1 MPDNCKKLIEV
12 AMPIKE
18 ISAESVR
25 DKSIRHG
32 HISTLHL
39 WWARRPLP
47 VCRAVVFA
55 SLVPDPE
62 DEYCPQA
69 FKDAVKLLL
78 GRQENNLDPY
88 KPYDDI
94 PYTSAIDRMEDTLRN
109 RLMMFIGK
117 FSEKYIQAAKQGKKA
132 AAKDML
138 SDASLIKWDNKNNDT
153 IIGKAR
159 KLIFVSHQST
169 VNSGQSAVYSG
180 QWTVGSYQKTAQE
193 LLAEYDTLYQA
204 IKDAEQALYSLPDR
218 HLDTENC
225 KLLTANLAQAI
236 AQFQDKMPKVFDPFA
251 GGGAIPLEAARLG
264 CKTYGND
271 INPVAHIIQKGSL
284 EFPQKY
290 GKPITYSNAEF
301 VKLYGVETLK
311 NIPNEW
317 KTYTGGAAAGVRIP
331 NRLSFDV
338 EFYAKKLLAETEKE
352 IGVYYP
358 NDKQSN
364 KPVAYYWV
372 KVGTC
377 SNPSCKAEIP
387 MLKHFYLSKR
397 RSASENQWVHFYP
410 KINGKQIEFEIKN
423 GKYDQ
428 EGWNNRGNLKCPCCG
443 SITGVKEIKRQ
454 STEGVLS
461 DRLIACIEETSNGK
475 LFRNPREEEIS
486 IISKI
491 PTQEIP
497 TERIQKNSAGGDTLS
512 WGITTWGAMYSKRQL
527 LVMHSLIKVKNEL
540 EIETSNQDSEYSNA
554 VNVYLAFLIDRVAM
568 RNTRH
573 NTWHLQQDTIEKVFG
588 RQAISMVFD
597 YPEMNPFSSFTSSAL
612 SQMKQI
618 TDYIVEESYSFNIS
632 VCQNAA
638 SGDKNQFPSKY
649 LDAVVT
655 DPPYYDA
662 IAYADLSDFFYTWMK
677 RTLAK
682 EFPLNFATPQ
692 TPKTEECTALK
703 HHHSGN
709 YERAKAHFENK
720 LHQIFDAIE
729 TQTKELVSIMF
740 AHQSTEAWTTLCN
753 SILNAKM
760 NITGSWAV
768 ETENTGGLKQDK
780 AFLASSV
787 TVSCKPSEKSGYGDF
802 KDIKRDIQITV
813 SKEVDELYRLGF
825 RGADLLTAC
834 FGQAVSEFGKYEK
847 VEKADGSEVT
857 VAELLEMARESAF
870 NALLKGF
877 DGDDF
882 TKFYIGWL
890 QLYGFAESDFDD
902 AAKFSRVGLSINVQ
916 ELFTD
921 HILIKNGNKQALG
934 GYKER
939 ISASKHLGDK
949 AGSHL
954 IDQVHRAMH
963 LYQGSNRGN
972 LLEFIHRVAS
982 NPDSPFWRV
991 LTSLCEILPSGSED
1005 HKQATGLIANK
1016 ESLIRESQAVSKQTS
1031 EQTKLFDE

>member
-1 MPDNCKKLIEV
+1 MTQAKKLIEV

-62 DEYCPQA
+62 DEHCPQA
-69 FKDAVKLLL
+69 FKDAAKLLL

-88 KPYDDI
+88 KPYNDI

-117 FSEKYIQAAKQGKKA
+117 FSDKYIQATKQGKKA

-138 SDASLIKWDNKNNDT
+138 SDDSLIKWNNKNDDN

-159 KLIFVSHQST
+159 KLIWVAHNA
-169 VNSGQSAVYSG
+169 NSG
-180 QWTVGSYQKTAQE
+180 KTAKQ
-193 LLAEYDTLYQA
+193 LLTEFDAAYKA
-204 IKDAEQALYSLPDR
+204 IKEAESELYSLPDR
-218 HLDTENC
+218 HLETEQV
-225 KLLTANLAQAI
+225 KVKEAI
-236 AQFQDKMPKVFDPFA
+236 LQQTIIAFQDKMPKVFDPFA

-264 CKTYGND
+264 CKTYAND

-290 GKPITYSNAEF
+290 GKPITYTNAEF
-301 VKLYGVETLK
+301 VKLYGEETLK
-311 NIPNEW
+311 TIPNEW
-317 KTYTGGAAAGVRIP
+317 KTYAAGAATGVRIP

-352 IGVYYP
+352 IGHLYP
-358 NDKQSN
+358 ADEKGN
-364 KPVAYYWV
+364 KPIAYYWAR
-372 KVGTC
+372 VGTC
-377 SNPSCKAEIP
+377 SNPTCKAEVP
-387 MLKHFYLSKR
+387 LLKSFYLANTSNK
-397 RSASENQWVHFYP
+397 
-410 KINGKQIEFEIKN
+410 KIYVNPIISGREINFEIKE
-423 GKYDQ
+423 GKYN
-428 EGWNNRGNLKCPCCG
+428 ENILVGWNERANLRCPCCG
-443 SITGVKEIKRQ
+443 SFTDTKTLKKQFFEKKTKERIIAVIEESKSGKTYRNVKENEIN
-454 STEGVLS
+454 VLKELPS
-461 DRLIACIEETSNGK
+461 VERPHELMPQNDSQNL
-475 LFRNPREEEIS
+475 
-486 IISKI
+486 KI
-491 PTQEIP
+491 PFWGF
-497 TERIQKNSAGGDTLS
+497 KAFGDMFTD
-512 WGITTWGAMYSKRQL
+512 RQL
-527 LVMHSLIKVKNEL
+527 ICIQTIIDKLDILKNEIQTNSEDFHYNSSVITYLAIFIDRIVQQQTSFGLIKPNR
-540 EIETSNQDSEYSNA
+540 ETFASP
-554 VNVYLAFLIDRVAM
+554 
-568 RNTRH
+568 
-573 NTWHLQQDTIEKVFG
+573 FG
-588 RQAISMVFD
+588 RQAIPMVFD
-597 YPEMNPFSSFTSSAL
+597 FPEVNPFCNSSGSAL
-612 SQMKQI
+612 NQLDWI
-618 TDYIVEESYSFNIS
+618 LRYILSESDTVYYSNTK
-632 VCQNAA
+632 NAS
-638 SGDKNQFPSKY
+638 SGDKAQFIKKE
-649 LDAVVT
+649 LTAVVT

-662 IAYADLSDFFYTWMK
+662 ISYADLSDFFYIWMK
-677 RTLAK
+677 RTIGDIY
-682 EFPLNFATPQ
+682 PNNFSTPQ
-692 TPKTEECTALK
+692 TPKSEECTAIK
-703 HHHSGN
+703 HYHN
-709 YERAKAHFENK
+709 DKETAKKHFENK
-720 LHQIFDAIE
+720 LFQILDAIE
-729 TQTKELVSIMF
+729 HQTSEVVSIMF

-753 SILNAKM
+753 SILGSRM
-760 NITGSWAV
+760 NITGSWAIDS
-768 ETENTGGLKQDK
+768 EMANRNMSIGGAALQ
-780 AFLASSV
+780 SSV
-787 TVSCKPSEKSGYGDF
+787 TIACKPSNRQGYGEYREV
-802 KDIKRDIQITV
+802 KKAIERTV
-813 SKEVDELYRLGF
+813 AKEVEELYRLGF

-890 QLYGFAESDFDD
+890 QLYGFAESEFDD

-934 GYKER
+934 GFKER
-939 ISASKHLGDK
+939 LAASKTLGDK

-991 LTSLCEILPSGSED
+991 LTSLCEILPGGSED

-1016 ESLIRESQAVSKQTS
+1016 ESLIRESATAQRDKASQS
-1031 EQTKLFDE
+1031 SLFE

>member
-1 MPDNCKKLIEV
+1 MTQAKKLIEV

-62 DEYCPQA
+62 DEQCPQA
-69 FKDAVKLLL
+69 FRDAVKLLL

-117 FSEKYIQAAKQGKKA
+117 FSDKYIHATKQGKSIG
-132 AAKDML
+132 AKDML
-138 SDASLIKWDNKNNDT
+138 SDASLIKWDNKNDEG

-159 KLIFVSHQST
+159 KLIWVSH
-169 VNSGQSAVYSG
+169 NAASG
-180 QWTVGSYQKTAQE
+180 KTAKD
-193 LLAEYDTLYQA
+193 LLTEFDTAYKA
-204 IKDAEQALYSLPDR
+204 IKDAEHALYSLPDR
-218 HLDTENC
+218 HLE
-225 KLLTANLAQAI
+225 TAEGKTKEAALQKAI
-236 AQFQDKMPKVFDPFA
+236 DNFQDKMPKVFDPFA

-264 CKTYGND
+264 CRSFGND

-301 VKLYGVETLK
+301 VKLYGEETLK
-311 NIPNEW
+311 TIPNEW
-317 KTYTGGAAAGVRIP
+317 KTYNAGNATGVRIP

-352 IGVYYP
+352 IGYLYP
-358 NDKQSN
+358 ADDKGN
-364 KPVAYYWV
+364 KPIAYNWV
-372 KVGTC
+372 RVGTC
-377 SNPSCKAEIP
+377 SNPSCRAEIP
-387 MLKHFYLSKR
+387 LLRQFYLADTSSKKVYL
-397 RSASENQWVHFYP
+397 SPIIS
-410 KINGKQIEFEIKN
+410 GKNISFEVKN
-423 GKYDQ
+423 GKSVEDPWVNKGHLTCPVCKNNTDANSIRDQ
-428 EGWNNRGNLKCPCCG
+428 FKAGGTTERLVSVMMEG
-443 SITGVKEIKRQ
+443 
-454 STEGVLS
+454 
-461 DRLIACIEETSNGK
+461 SNGK
-475 LFRNPREEEIS
+475 SYRLPTENEIEVVTQEGVNVSRSNEVLPKAFTGGS
-486 IISKI
+486 IISWGL
-491 PTQEIP
+491 TRWSELFSNRQYYFLDLMHL
-497 TERIQKNSAGGDTLS
+497 RLKNLKSQISFNPDYQLAIVSML
-512 WGITTWGAMYSKRQL
+512 GIFLDRL
-527 LVMHSLIKVKNEL
+527 LPVN
-540 EIETSNQDSEYSNA
+540 TS
-554 VNVYLAFLIDRVAM
+554 
-568 RNTRH
+568 
-573 NTWHLQQDTIEKVFG
+573 FG
-588 RQAISMVFD
+588 RWAVGRETVTPPFSKQAIPFVFD
-597 YPEMNPFSSFTSSAL
+597 YPESNPFCDSTGSAANQIDWIVRYIHSESQTEFSTICNNASSGEK
-612 SQMKQI
+612 SQF
-618 TDYIVEESYSFNIS
+618 EEKSI
-632 VCQNAA
+632 NA
-638 SGDKNQFPSKY
+638 
-649 LDAVVT
+649 VIT

-662 IAYADLSDFFYTWMK
+662 IAYADLSDFFYSWLKKSLGDLYPM
-677 RTLAK
+677 
-682 EFPLNFATPQ
+682 NFAVPQ

-703 HHHSGN
+703 HHHNDSKLD
-709 YERAKAHFENK
+709 AKVHFENK
-720 LHQIFDAIE
+720 LLQIFDALE
-729 TQTKELVSIMF
+729 HQTSEIVSIMF

-753 SILNAKM
+753 SILGARM
-760 NITGSWAV
+760 NITGSWAID
-768 ETENTGGLKQDK
+768 TEMVNRS
-780 AFLASSV
+780 LALTSAALESSV
-787 TVSCKPSEKSGYGDF
+787 TVSSKPAQRAGIGRY
-802 KDIKRDIQITV
+802 
-813 SKEVDELYRLGF
+813 KEVKKAIENTVAKEVEELYRLGF

-877 DGDDF
+877 AGDDF
-882 TKFYIGWL
+882 TKFYIAWL
-890 QLYGFAESDFDD
+890 QLYGFIESDFDD

-939 ISASKHLGDK
+939 LAASKHLGDK
-949 AGSHL
+949 VGSHL

-963 LYQGSNRGN
+963 LYRGTNRGN
-972 LLEFIHRVAS
+972 LLEYIHRVAS

-991 LTSLCEILPSGSED
+991 LTSLCEILPGGSDD
-1005 HKQATGLIANK
+1005 HKQATGLITNK
-1016 ESLIRESQAVSKQTS
+1016 ESLIRESATAQKEKASQTN
-1031 EQTKLFDE
+1031 LFE

>member
-1 MPDNCKKLIEV
+1 MTQAKKLIEV

-62 DEYCPQA
+62 DEHCPQA

-117 FSEKYIQAAKQGKKA
+117 FSDKYIIATKQGKKA

-138 SDASLIKWDNKNNDT
+138 SDASLIKWDNKNDDT

-159 KLIFVSHQST
+159 KLIWVAH
-169 VNSGQSAVYSG
+169 NAASGKSA
-180 QWTVGSYQKTAQE
+180 KD
-193 LLAEYDTLYQA
+193 LLTEFEAAYKA
-204 IKDAEQALYSLPDR
+204 IKDAESKLYSLPDR
-218 HLDTENC
+218 HFETDEVKAKEEALE
-225 KLLTANLAQAI
+225 QAI
-236 AQFQDKMPKVFDPFA
+236 DAFQERMPKVFDPFA

-290 GKPITYSNAEF
+290 GKPITYSNAKF
-301 VKLYGVETLK
+301 VKLYGKETLK
-311 NIPNEW
+311 TIRNEW
-317 KTYTGGAAAGVRIP
+317 KTYTGGAATGVRIP

-338 EFYAKKLLAETEKE
+338 EYYAKKLLAETEKE
-352 IGVYYP
+352 IGHLYP
-358 NDKQSN
+358 ADEKGK
-364 KPVAYYWV
+364 KPIAYYWSR
-372 KVGTC
+372 VGIC
-377 SNPSCKAEIP
+377 SNPSCQAEVP
-387 MLKHFYLSKR
+387 LLKGFYLANTKSKQVYL
-397 RSASENQWVHFYP
+397 NPIIQGT
-410 KINGKQIEFEIKN
+410 KIDFEIKE
-423 GKYDQ
+423 GKCPIE
-428 EGWNNRGNLKCPCCG
+428 EGWNLRANLKCPCCG
-443 SITGVKEIKRQ
+443 SFSDTKTIKKQFVNKTTSERLLAVIEDGKEGKNYRLPTESEIEIVKNINSYNRPTELMPQNDSMNLKIPFWGFKGFGDMFTPRQ
-454 STEGVLS
+454 
-461 DRLIACIEETSNGK
+461 LIAVQTLVKNLNKNKTLLLKQNEYGK
-475 LFRNPREEEIS
+475 SVTTYLAIWLDRIS
-486 IISKI
+486 I
-491 PTQEIP
+491 T
-497 TERIQKNSAGGDTLS
+497 N
-512 WGITTWGAMYSKRQL
+512 
-527 LVMHSLIKVKNEL
+527 
-540 EIETSNQDSEYSNA
+540 TS
-554 VNVYLAFLIDRVAM
+554 
-568 RNTRH
+568 
-573 NTWHLQQDTIEKVFG
+573 FG
-588 RQAISMVFD
+588 RWHVTGEKLEHPFSKQAIPMMFD
-597 YPEMNPFSSFTSSAL
+597 YPESNMFCGMTGSAENQLAWLTRYIESECEVSFAVTS
-612 SQMKQI
+612 
-618 TDYIVEESYSFNIS
+618 
-632 VCQNAA
+632 QNAS
-638 SGDKNQFPSKY
+638 SGDKAQFKDKSIT
-649 LDAVVT
+649 AVVT

-662 IAYADLSDFFYTWMK
+662 IAYADLSDFFYVWLK
-677 RTLAK
+677 RTLGDLY
-682 EFPLNFATPQ
+682 PLNFATPQ
-692 TPKTEECTALK
+692 TPKSDECTALK
-703 HHHSGN
+703 HHRENSK
-709 YERAKAHFENK
+709 EKAKQHFEDK
-720 LHQIFDAIE
+720 LTQIFDAIE
-729 TQTKELVSIMF
+729 HQTSDIVSIMF

-753 SILNAKM
+753 SVLGSRM
-760 NITGSWAV
+760 NITGSWPVDTEMTNRSLGLAGAV
-768 ETENTGGLKQDK
+768 
-780 AFLASSV
+780 LASSV
-787 TVSCKPSEKSGYGDF
+787 TVSARPSQREGYGEYRVV
-802 KDIKRDIQITV
+802 KKAIEKKV
-813 SKEVDELYRLGF
+813 AKEVEELYHLGF

-890 QLYGFAESDFDD
+890 QLYGFVESDFDD

-921 HILIKNGNKQALG
+921 YILIKNRNKQALG

-939 ISASKHLGDK
+939 LAASKHLGDK

-963 LYQGSNRGN
+963 LYQGSNRGS
-972 LLEFIHRVAS
+972 LLEYIHRVAS
-982 NPDSPFWRV
+982 IPDSPFWRV
-991 LTSLCEILPSGSED
+991 LTSLSEILPGGSDD
-1005 HKQATGLIANK
+1005 HKQATGLITNK
-1016 ESLIRESQAVSKQTS
+1016 ESLIRESAVAQESKASQTN
-1031 EQTKLFDE
+1031 LFE

>member
-1 MPDNCKKLIEV
+1 MTQAKKLIEV

-62 DEYCPQA
+62 DENCPQA
-69 FKDAVKLLL
+69 FKDAAKLLL
-78 GRQENNLDPY
+78 GRQENNTDPY

-94 PYTSAIDRMEDTLRN
+94 PYTSAIDKMEDTLRN

-117 FSEKYIQAAKQGKKA
+117 FSEKYIQAAKHGKSA

-138 SDASLIKWDNKNNDT
+138 SDASLIKWDNKNNEG

-159 KLIFVSHQST
+159 KLIWVSH
-169 VNSGQSAVYSG
+169 NAASG
-180 QWTVGSYQKTAQE
+180 KTAKE
-193 LLAEYDTLYQA
+193 LLNDFDTAYKA
-204 IKDAEQALYSLPDR
+204 IKDAEAALYSLSDR
-218 HLDTENC
+218 HIENE
-225 KLLTANLAQAI
+225 KSKQLTGQLQHAI
-236 AQFQDKMPKVFDPFA
+236 DAFQDKMPKVFDPFA

-301 VKLYGVETLK
+301 VKLYGEETLK
-311 NIPNEW
+311 TIPNEW
-317 KTYTGGAAAGVRIP
+317 KTYTSGNATGVRIP

-338 EFYAKKLLAETEKE
+338 EFYAKKLLSITEQE
-352 IGVYYP
+352 IGYLYP
-358 NDKQSN
+358 ADQKGN
-364 KPVAYYWV
+364 KPIAYYWARI
-372 KVGTC
+372 GTC
-377 SNPSCKAEIP
+377 SNPSCKSEIP
-387 MLKHFYLSKR
+387 LLKGFYLANTKTKQVYLNPVIT
-397 RSASENQWVHFYP
+397 E
-410 KINGKQIEFEIKN
+410 KQISFEIKK
-423 GKYDQ
+423 GKCDLDSWMY
-428 EGWNNRGNLKCPCCG
+428 RGNLQCPVCG
-443 SITGVKEIKRQ
+443 N
-454 STEGVLS
+454 STDVNTLKQQFVEGKTTE
-461 DRLIACIEETSNGK
+461 RLIAVICDGKDGKEYRLPKQNEIDIINKIPNDIERPSEQMPVKYTQALPSCTWGISKWSDLFTDRQIGVVQELVTSLNKIKAELSVTFSNGGYTDGLLSYLGIFINRIAVANTSFGFWHTGGEK
-475 LFRNPREEEIS
+475 L
-486 IISKI
+486 
-491 PTQEIP
+491 
-497 TERIQKNSAGGDTLS
+497 ERI
-512 WGITTWGAMYSKRQL
+512 M
-527 LVMHSLIKVKNEL
+527 
-540 EIETSNQDSEYSNA
+540 
-554 VNVYLAFLIDRVAM
+554 
-568 RNTRH
+568 
-573 NTWHLQQDTIEKVFG
+573 G
-588 RQAISMVFD
+588 RQAISMVFE
-597 YPEMNPFSSFTSSAL
+597 YPESNPFCSSSGSAINQL
-612 SQMKQI
+612 DWL
-618 TDYIVEESYSFNIS
+618 TRYIVSECNQPFSTQL
-632 VCQNAA
+632 QNAS
-638 SGDKNQFPSKY
+638 SGEKTQFSEKFIT
-649 LDAVVT
+649 AVVT

-662 IAYADLSDFFYTWMK
+662 IAYADLSDFFYVWFK
-677 RTLAK
+677 RTLSDV
-682 EFPLNFATPQ
+682 FPLNFATPQ

-709 YERAKAHFENK
+709 SEAAKVHFENK
-720 LHQIFDAIE
+720 LLQIFDAIE
-729 TQTKELVSIMF
+729 HQTTDLVSIMF

-753 SILNAKM
+753 SILGARM
-760 NITGSWAV
+760 NITGSWATD
-768 ETENTGGLKQDK
+768 TEMTGALKTDK
-780 AFLASSV
+780 SFLASSV
-787 TVSCKPSEKSGYGDF
+787 TVSAKPSQKNGIGSYKEVK
-802 KDIKRDIQITV
+802 KAIEITV
-813 SKEVDELYRLGF
+813 AKEVEELYRLGF

-877 DGDDF
+877 VGDDF
-882 TKFYIGWL
+882 TKFYIAWL
-890 QLYGFAESDFDD
+890 QLYGFIESDFDD

-939 ISASKHLGDK
+939 LAASKNLGEK
-949 AGSHL
+949 VGSHL
-954 IDQVHRAMH
+954 IDQVHRTMY

-972 LLEFIHRVAS
+972 LLEYIHRVAS

-991 LTSLCEILPSGSED
+991 LTSLCEILPSGSDD

-1016 ESLIRESQAVSKQTS
+1016 ESLIRESATADKEKAS
-1031 EQTKLFDE
+1031 QTKLFE